1 MNSNKNQTMKSNSV
15 YTVQEF
21 NSGDGMLT
29 QVWGPGMWH
38 FLHTMSFNYPIRPSE
53 HDKKHYRDFVLSMQY
68 ILPCGK
74 CRDNLKKNFKT
85 LPLSMKHMKSR
96 ESFSKYIFELHETIN
111 TMLGKKS
118 GLTYEIIR
126 ERYEHFRSRCTK
138 SLRDKKK
145 NKTKKVRFQKTED
158 GCTVPLYGEKSK
170 CVLQIVPEDMKCETL
185 QIDNQCI
192 KQRFSGNIESA
203 LKK

>member
-15 YTVQEF
+15 YTVDEF

-53 HDKKHYRDFVLSMQY
+53 HDKKHYRDFILSMQH

-85 LPLSMKHMKSR
+85 L
-96 ESFSKYIFELHETIN
+96 SKKIYLAIFEDLSIFEDN
-111 TMLGKKS
+111 KNQLKKYNF
-118 GLTYEIIR
+118 T
-126 ERYEHFRSRCTK
+126 F
-138 SLRDKKK
+138 
-145 NKTKKVRFQKTED
+145 N
-158 GCTVPLYGEKSK
+158 
-170 CVLQIVPEDMKCETL
+170 
-185 QIDNQCI
+185 
-192 KQRFSGNIESA
+192 NIENNKDYI
-203 LKK
+203 LNLCKERFLEILNKKIDK